1 MRTAPVI
8 IAFAAAAFTA
18 PALCGPLNPPAGAI
32 NATMKTLDAVEP
44 RTAVSAVNTPGDAV
58 SVYRITAPGSYYL
71 TGNVSVPAGKSGI
84 VIASPG
90 VTLDLCGFAIA
101 GVAGSASGVIDTAA
115 AVSGISVRN
124 GVISGTGAAGVS
136 LMNGA
141 GARVKDL
148 SLAGCARGVAA
159 GEGAVIESCTA
170 SQTGDAAAFTVLFNA
185 VISKCA
191 AIGGQGPGFQLYEG
205 SIVKE
210 CSARDQ
216 AVGFD
221 LHDESVAFDCTATLC
236 TGDGFSA
243 SNLCR
248 IERCTA
254 TNCGGD
260 GIHAGARNRVID
272 CFVAINSG
280 AGVRLDDPSASVAVN
295 STVTGTFA
303 RGNGTGIACLDQH
316 CTITANRCVNNG
328 VNYSIVANNHVGAI
342 VSAPLSGAIN
352 GSSGGAGVGSADPNA
367 NLAN

>member
-1 MRTAPVI
+1 MRTAAVI
-8 IAFAAAAFTA
+8 AALTVAATA
-18 PALCGPLNPPAGAI
+18 VPALCGPMNPPAGAI
-32 NATMKTLDAVEP
+32 TSTMKTLDAVEP
-44 RTAVSAVNTPGDAV
+44 RTALSATATPGDAT

-84 VIASPG
+84 VIASAG
-90 VTLDLCGFAIA
+90 VTLDLSGFTIT
-101 GVAGSASGVIDTAA
+101 GVAGSANGIIDTAA
-115 AVSGISVRN
+115 ATSGISVRN
-124 GVISGTGAAGVS
+124 GVITGMGARGVS

-148 SLAGCARGVAA
+148 SFTSCAGGVIA

-170 SQTGDAAAFTVLFNA
+170 AQTGGTAAFAVLFNA
-185 VISKCA
+185 VISKCTA
-191 AIGGQGPGFQLYEG
+191 VGGQGAGFQLYEG
-205 SIVKE
+205 STVKD
-210 CSARDQ
+210 CSARAQ
-216 AVGFD
+216 SIGFD
-221 LHDESVAFDCTATLC
+221 LQDESVAIDCTGTLC
-236 TGDGFSA
+236 AGDGFVA

-254 TNCGGD
+254 TNNGGD

-272 CFVAINSG
+272 CFVALNNG

-295 STVTGTFA
+295 STVSGTFA
-303 RGNGTGIACLDQH
+303 RGNGTGIACLDQN

-328 VNYSIVANNHVGAI
+328 VNYLIVANNHVGSI

-352 GSSGGAGVGSADPNA
+352 GSTGGAGMGSADPNA